1 MSINPKLIACGL
13 AFVSAAASAQVQ
25 PRYQERAFFDE
36 PKARQRDFARELVSA
51 TRFDIPNTRTAAH
64 GPWFVQFRITRRSP
78 GIKSSIPIP
87 RHRVAAI
94 TIGTEF

>member
-1 MSINPKLIACGL
+1 MSINPKLVICGL
-13 AFVSAAASAQVQ
+13 AFCSAAASAQVA
-25 PRYQERAFFDE
+25 PRYEERPLIDAH
-36 PKARQRDFARELVSA
+36 KARQRDVARTLMAA

-64 GPWFVQFRITRRSP
+64 GPWFVQIRITRSAP
-78 GIKSSIPIP
+78 AIKSSIPIP